1 MADGNAG
8 HALVA
13 AAWAARHGQQGGS
26 PILQRD
32 AVACSA
38 RIRVGA
44 QTARGDRLTRPE
56 PKGRIR
62 VSAHRRHS
70 PFAATRPAAGH
81 PSPGQAGSSRVPE
94 EAGQQGPLGRPEP
107 LRRRTPRRRLPA
119 LPPPPP
125 HRRLRR
131 SVTGRRWMAGCLAR
145 LRRAGPGR
153 CCALGGRAGRDR
165 LPTWPFADRRCLA
178 WGEGGQGGRDKVK
191 GRRPGGRGPW
201 AGQAR
206 PRWAAGLR
214 GWTTKGHRLSD
225 GWIEG
230 NALGVAGG

>member
-1 MADGNAG
+1 MPGMRWWQQRGLLDMGN
-8 HALVA
+8 
-13 AAWAARHGQQGGS
+13 RGS
-26 PILQRD
+26 LILQRD

-44 QTARGDRLTRPE
+44 QTARGDRLARPE

-131 SVTGRRWMAGCLAR
+131 SVTGRRWMPGCLAR
-145 LRRAGPGR
+145 LRRAG
-153 CCALGGRAGRDR
+153 
-165 LPTWPFADRRCLA
+165 RCLA
-178 WGEGGQGGRDKVK
+178 GGEGGQGGRDKGK
-191 GRRPGGRGPW
+191 GRRPGGRRPW

-214 GWTTKGHRLSD
+214 D
-225 GWIEG
+225 GRRKDTD
-230 NALGVAGG
+230 LQMGG